1 MNRFEVDVL
10 QVYTSKAVVIN
21 LNFNRTDFMMI
32 KWKWNHV
39 WREKDLRKSKVQ
51 KCTIRINKFKFSIK
65 LESDPVVIRNNK
77 LSVYVLYST
86 YK

>member
-1 MNRFEVDVL
+1 MKMKSRLKGEGL
-10 QVYTSKAVVIN
+10 
-21 LNFNRTDFMMI
+21 
-32 KWKWNHV
+32 
-39 WREKDLRKSKVQ
+39 EKDESAN
-51 KCTIRINKFKFSIK
+51 CTIRINKFKFSIK